1 MDSSDFSALCTAIDR
16 LTLNDASVSVERE
29 SSASLGFGLRCGFLG
44 LLHMDVFN
52 ARLQQEFAMP
62 VIATSPMVPYRIT
75 MLDGSVRIVERP
87 SDFPPDHTVSFYEEP
102 VVSVSVMTPVDF
114 LSPLLTLLLDRRG
127 VQVSAARGG
136 CAQPVASDA
145 VCRGPAGRRVVFDRQ
160 GWGKASADS
169 PWCRGRGG
177 GACLLKCAR

>member
-1 MDSSDFSALCTAIDR
+1 MDSSDFAALCTAIDR

-75 MLDGSVRIVERP
+75 MIDGSVRIVERP

-127 VQVSAARGG
+127 VQVSAASPG
-136 CAQPVASDA
+136 AA
-145 VCRGPAGRRVVFDRQ
+145 VSPQLLMSVSWACRKTF
-160 GWGKASADS
+160 
-169 PWCRGRGG
+169 CF
-177 GACLLKCAR
+177 